1 MGFIPS
7 KEPSLES
14 SGKLNFLCLACN
26 LYLTLQESTFV
37 MMFLKKE
44 APNFFIFL
52 RLDNENGDGQNG
64 HNMVHIKNTPKII
77 NVYLKAFSDD

>member
-1 MGFIPS
+1 
-7 KEPSLES
+7 
-14 SGKLNFLCLACN
+14 
-26 LYLTLQESTFV
+26 

-52 RLDNENGDGQNG
+52 RLDNDNGDGQNG

-77 NVYLKAFSDD
+77 FYTQCERCEQCLLVF